1 MNKLINKGKIYTT
14 VSLMLWLAGCASV
27 KNVEDAAN
35 QNYNLVN
42 KTLESMNKPKDDHYI
57 SYSNDFYLSNDTF
70 EVQHAKQLPPALKQK
85 FQYQGLIKNFSDIT
99 AAVISTTGLNVTIST
114 NAKEI
119 IDKIKPLAIR
129 YEGDISGF
137 LDYIASVYGISW
149 KYSDK
154 LNGISFF
161 YYEQKIFQLN
171 VLSGDIENKSS
182 LQSVGQ
188 SESANNTANIMT
200 TYSSGENNQ
209 WDQAI
214 AAIKLIINT
223 NGYIQAD
230 PVSGYV
236 VVVTTPDLMENVS
249 SYINSINDSSQKRI
263 AIRVDIYDVTKAFS
277 SNYGLD
283 INALYKTTSA
293 SINWITGN
301 MMTPLSNVADESA
314 SISGTINSG
323 VFKGTEFLLNTLQH
337 MGKLTHITGSTIYTV
352 NNRPAPLQVSTT
364 QNYIKQITVT
374 QTGDNDDDTQT
385 SVTPGSLQ
393 TGYSVMVTPK
403 ITSTNKI
410 LVNVTV
416 NLSSVISIQTRTFG
430 KDSSNQNSVDLPT
443 TRSKSFMQAV
453 PLASG
458 QTAVIAGFQDNQND
472 VASNSHA
479 AESSWWLG
487 GAKAT
492 QSNNAMTVVLVTPYI
507 INS

>member
-1 MNKLINKGKIYTT
+1 
-14 VSLMLWLAGCASV
+14 
-27 KNVEDAAN
+27 
-35 QNYNLVN
+35 
-42 KTLESMNKPKDDHYI
+42 
-57 SYSNDFYLSNDTF
+57 
-70 EVQHAKQLPPALKQK
+70 
-85 FQYQGLIKNFSDIT
+85 
-99 AAVISTTGLNVTIST
+99 
-114 NAKEI
+114 
-119 IDKIKPLAIR
+119 
-129 YEGDISGF
+129 
-137 LDYIASVYGISW
+137 
-149 KYSDK
+149 
-154 LNGISFF
+154 
-161 YYEQKIFQLN
+161 
-171 VLSGDIENKSS
+171 
-182 LQSVGQ
+182 
-188 SESANNTANIMT
+188 
-200 TYSSGENNQ
+200 
-209 WDQAI
+209 
-214 AAIKLIINT
+214 
-223 NGYIQAD
+223 
-230 PVSGYV
+230 
-236 VVVTTPDLMENVS
+236 
-249 SYINSINDSSQKRI
+249 
-263 AIRVDIYDVTKAFS
+263 
-277 SNYGLD
+277 
-283 INALYKTTSA
+283 
-293 SINWITGN
+293 